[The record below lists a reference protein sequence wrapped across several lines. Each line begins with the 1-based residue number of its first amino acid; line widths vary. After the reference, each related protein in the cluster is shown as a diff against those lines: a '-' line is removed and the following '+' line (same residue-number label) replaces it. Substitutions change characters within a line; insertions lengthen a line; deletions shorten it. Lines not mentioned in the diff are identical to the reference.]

1 MNEEIPFQQLSEALS
16 LGLGL
21 YFPENRWND
30 LDRGLKAASKDLGF
44 INSIELARLVLSHS
58 LTTAHIKVLARH
70 LTIPETYFFRD
81 RSTMLALRD
90 QVLSDLIDERRDSEH
105 RLRIWSAG
113 CCSGEEPYTLAILLR
128 ELLPDF
134 ESWRVSILGT
144 DINPVVLEKAAIGC
158 YSDWSFREVPEGF
171 KARYFSQQGNQFRL
185 RSELMKMVSFSF
197 LNLASDTFPSL
208 TTNTEA
214 MDLIL
219 CRNVL
224 MYFSKEEAIRVVDK
238 FHKCLTPGGWLVVSA
253 GESSFVSPELFDC
266 VRFSDAFFFKKR
278 QLTDSKHLSRLA
290 LKLEK
295 SSFKD
300 SCSLGEELVNL
311 RSEIPVS
318 NLTDLDP
325 AESEEDLLNIA
336 RDFYKLGFYEEAVAA
351 LKTVRSM
358 WSDQSK
364 PVLQLQKQVIA
375 LLARSRANQGKLSEA
390 LDWCEQGIDLDP
402 LNAQLY
408 YLHANILQ
416 SQLQPRGALESLR
429 KSLYLDPDFVLSHY
443 ALGNYY
449 LREGQKVKAVRNYK
463 NALSLALKM
472 DKESLLPE
480 GEGLTAGR
488 LAGIVETTLV
498 AL

>member
-1 MNEEIPFQQLSEALS
+1 
-16 LGLGL
+16 
-21 YFPENRWND
+21 
-30 LDRGLKAASKDLGF
+30 
-44 INSIELARLVLSHS
+44 
-58 LTTAHIKVLARH
+58 
-70 LTIPETYFFRD
+70 
-81 RSTMLALRD
+81 
-90 QVLSDLIDERRDSEH
+90 
-105 RLRIWSAG
+105 
-113 CCSGEEPYTLAILLR
+113 
-128 ELLPDF
+128 
-134 ESWRVSILGT
+134 
-144 DINPVVLEKAAIGC
+144 
-158 YSDWSFREVPEGF
+158 
-171 KARYFSQQGNQFRL
+171 
-185 RSELMKMVSFSF
+185 
-197 LNLASDTFPSL
+197 
-208 TTNTEA
+208 
-214 MDLIL
+214 
-219 CRNVL
+219 
-224 MYFSKEEAIRVVDK
+224 
-238 FHKCLTPGGWLVVSA
+238 LVVSA

-278 QLTDSKHLSRLA
+278 QLTDSEHLSWLT
-290 LKLEK
+290 LKLDK

-325 AESEEDLLNIA
+325 AESVEDLLNIA

-351 LKTVRSM
+351 LKTVLSM
-358 WSDQSK
+358 WSDQLK
-364 PVLQLQKQVIA
+364 PELQLQKKVIA

-390 LDWCEQGIDLDP
+390 LDWCEQVIGLDP
-402 LNAQLY
+402 LKAQLY
-408 YLHANILQ
+408 YLRANILQ

-429 KSLYLDPDFVLSHY
+429 KSLYLDPGFVLSHY